1 MGSYYSKGNK
11 RSVEDISFD
20 MRIKAKEIRR
30 ESEKCSREAK
40 AEENRVR
47 QAIAKGDKDG
57 ARILAENA
65 IRKKNESLKYL
76 KLASQFEA
84 VASRLDSV
92 CRSQEM
98 RQSIKQSVPSL
109 ERLLESVD
117 ADKAGAEMAAFE
129 AVFET
134 LDVRTEQLQ
143 TSIDATTATSTPQT
157 EVDSLLCR
165 VGEEHALDVSSM
177 LSTTA
182 VGDKAAQQ
190 QANTMARGEEAQ
202 LAARLSEL

>member
-1 MGSYYSKGNK
+1 MGSFSSKNGK
-11 RSVEDISFD
+11 REVEDISFD

-30 ESEKCSREAK
+30 QSERCAREGRS
-40 AEENRVR
+40 EEARVR
-47 QAIAKGDKDG
+47 QSIARGDKDG

-92 CRSQEM
+92 ATSQEM
-98 RQSIKQSVPSL
+98 RKSIRESVPSL
-109 ERLLESVD
+109 EKLLDSVD
-117 ADKAGAEMAAFE
+117 ADKMGAEMASFE

-165 VGEEHALDVSSM
+165 LGEEHALDVSSM

-182 VGDKAAQQ
+182 IGDKQAAL
-190 QANTMARGEEAQ
+190 TTGRTEEAQ
-202 LAARLSEL
+202 LAARLNEL